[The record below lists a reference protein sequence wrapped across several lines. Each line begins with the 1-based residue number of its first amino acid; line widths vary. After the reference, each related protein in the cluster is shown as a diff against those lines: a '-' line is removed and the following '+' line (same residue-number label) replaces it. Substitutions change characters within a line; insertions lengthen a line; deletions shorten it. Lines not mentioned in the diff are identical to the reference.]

1 MESAI
6 DPLEFMAVNNN
17 LILNFVWT
25 AVHGFSHPK
34 IDEELEAAERQI
46 VWGFDYGDALSLA
59 DDQLITTSPDVRKLH
74 EEMVRQQDAE
84 REKRLFG
91 RRWNCSSSIHF
102 LLLYQQMNKR
112 IANLVLEIWSTYVWC
127 VNRKNYVYQ
136 W

>member
-1 MESAI
+1 MARRLCTRVIYFAGSVHQNQFDMPVLVRQPFLRRALGMESAI

-59 DDQLITTSPDVRKLH
+59 DDELITTSPDVRKLH

-91 RRWNCSSSIHF
+91 RR
-102 LLLYQQMNKR
+102 
-112 IANLVLEIWSTYVWC
+112 
-127 VNRKNYVYQ
+127 
-136 W
+136 

>member
-1 MESAI
+1 MASRLHTRDLFAGSVHQNQFDMPVLVRQPFLRRALGMESAI

-59 DDQLITTSPDVRKLH
+59 DDELITTSPDVRKLH

-91 RRWNCSSSIHF
+91 RR
-102 LLLYQQMNKR
+102 
-112 IANLVLEIWSTYVWC
+112 
-127 VNRKNYVYQ
+127 
-136 W
+136 